1 MFVVQKLAPDF
12 SAKAVENG
20 KILTLSRSDLLKS
33 PSDPSK
39 PGYALLLFY
48 PLDFTFVCPTELTA
62 YADRLEEFHGE
73 GCRVVGVSVD
83 SEYSHLQ
90 WTKQSRNLG
99 GLFSE
104 SQGKFTIKIIYKRGK
119 YFFRVQ
125 ITFNIRFK

>member
-90 WTKQSRNLG
+90 WTKQPRNLG

-104 SQGKFTIKIIYKRGK
+104 SQGKFTIKIIDKRGK